1 MEVTVYNLI
10 HIVIDITIMILLI
23 TISDT
28 DEIIA
33 IYIIMLVL

>member
-10 HIVIDITIMILLI
+10 HIVRDITIMILLI

>member
-1 MEVTVYNLI
+1 MEVTVHNLT
-10 HIVIDITIMILLI
+10 HIVRDITIMILLI